1 MTATRP
7 AMGWNSWDSYG
18 TSVNEDI
25 VMNNARYMRDHLL
38 EHGWDTLVLDAG
50 WFDPTVR
57 EGGWKD
63 RTGEA
68 FGAGDRFV
76 LDRYG
81 RQMPDARKFP
91 SAADGRGFTTLAA
104 RLHDMGLKL
113 GFHLMRGIPRQAVE
127 EKLPIEGTS
136 YTADQVADTS
146 STCVW
151 NEDNYGLNLDH
162 PGAQAWYDSQLRLYA
177 SWGIDYLKVD
187 DMQNPF
193 YEREIAAFGKAVR
206 DCGRD
211 MFLSLSPGGNMSTR
225 YVDFLRQYGDSW
237 RISEDLWD
245 SWPSLLDQFAKLA
258 RWAPYQSD
266 AGWADADM
274 LPMGRIGICAERG
287 EDRQGLLGVEERKTM
302 LTLWSMA
309 RSNLMFGGDLPTS
322 APSTLRMLEND
333 ALEDVTAHTVNNTEA
348 KRERIIGTDGDEIVW
363 AADTTGGSVRP
374 GSVYAALFWTGSAA
388 HEVTMQVQGITG
400 LGHAPSE
407 WRIVDLWDSTG
418 FATGKAFVDADG
430 VLRATVRPHGVVW
443 VALEPVA

>member
-1 MTATRP
+1 MIMAATRP

-18 TSVNEDI
+18 TSVNEGV

-38 EHGWDTLVLDAG
+38 EYGWDTLVLDAG

-81 RQMPDARKFP
+81 RQMPDVRKFP
-91 SAADGRGFTTLAA
+91 SAADGRGFTVLAA
-104 RLHDMGLKL
+104 KLHDMGLKL

-151 NEDNYGLNLDH
+151 NEDNYGLNFDH

-211 MFLSLSPGGNMSTR
+211 IFLSLSPGGNMSTR
-225 YVDFLRQYGDSW
+225 YVDFLRRYGDFW

-266 AGWADADM
+266 AVG
-274 LPMGRIGICAERG
+274 
-287 EDRQGLLGVEERKTM
+287 
-302 LTLWSMA
+302 
-309 RSNLMFGGDLPTS
+309 PTRTCFRWDISAS
-322 APSTLRMLEND
+322 APNV
-333 ALEDVTAHTVNNTEA
+333 A
-348 KRERIIGTDGDEIVW
+348 
-363 AADTTGGSVRP
+363 
-374 GSVYAALFWTGSAA
+374 
-388 HEVTMQVQGITG
+388 
-400 LGHAPSE
+400 
-407 WRIVDLWDSTG
+407 RIVRGCLTSRS
-418 FATGKAFVDADG
+418 A
-430 VLRATVRPHGVVW
+430 RPC
-443 VALEPVA
+443 